1 MIVSKKASSTCTKTS
16 FSYFTTTT
24 KKCIFLSLSHAERDS
39 FSNWNIL
46 LWKLYTTDRP
56 PNAKLKL
63 NEKSV
68 RLHIIMATAFQIII
82 FLQLTIHLNLENL
95 WTSFPLLLQFFSLSR
110 NCEIFAMQHEKNQ
123 WISKKKR
130 RLWTTAKK
138 NSTCWW
144 WWNLHQI
151 APWYHSFIG
160 DNFQSIVFSINGQK
174 QTFLSQDV
182 WDTPKHSDSV
192 AATNVEEWYQMV
204 IKDPDHGEH

>member
-16 FSYFTTTT
+16 FSYFTTTQ
-24 KKCIFLSLSHAERDS
+24 KCIFLSLSHAERDS

-110 NCEIFAMQHEKNQ
+110 NCEIFAMQHEGNQ

-130 RLWTTAKK
+130 RLWSLDECKDEFY
-138 NSTCWW
+138 TCWW
-144 WWNLHQI
+144 WRI
-151 APWYHSFIG
+151 FIKLLLG
-160 DNFQSIVFSINGQK
+160 TTLSLVTTSNQSS
-174 QTFLSQDV
+174 S
-182 WDTPKHSDSV
+182 P
-192 AATNVEEWYQMV
+192 
-204 IKDPDHGEH
+204 

>member
-1 MIVSKKASSTCTKTS
+1 MIVSKKGSSTCTKTS

-110 NCEIFAMQHEKNQ
+110 NCEIFAMQHEGNQ

-130 RLWTTAKK
+130 RLWTIAKK
-138 NSTCWW
+138 NSTGATKLRTLTHPCAPLRTLNAPLRTLIKKHIKHISEHFKKIQ
-144 WWNLHQI
+144 NL
-151 APWYHSFIG
+151 F
-160 DNFQSIVFSINGQK
+160 
-174 QTFLSQDV
+174 
-182 WDTPKHSDSV
+182 
-192 AATNVEEWYQMV
+192 
-204 IKDPDHGEH
+204 

>member
-1 MIVSKKASSTCTKTS
+1 MIVSKKGSSTCTKTS

-95 WTSFPLLLQFFSLSR
+95 WTSFPLLLQFFSLSL
-110 NCEIFAMQHEKNQ
+110 NCEIFAMQHDGNQ

-144 WWNLHQI
+144 WTVESSSNCSLVPLFHWWQLPINRLLHKWSKTDFFV
-151 APWYHSFIG
+151 PRCLGH
-160 DNFQSIVFSINGQK
+160 
-174 QTFLSQDV
+174 T
-182 WDTPKHSDSV
+182 
-192 AATNVEEWYQMV
+192 
-204 IKDPDHGEH
+204 